1 MINLEQNL
9 QEVFRDVF
17 EDEALTISRETNAA
31 DIEGWDSV
39 MHIQLMIAIEQQ
51 FQIRFATAEISDLK
65 EDGRNLG
72 DFIDLLSR
80 KVQPQG

>member
-1 MINLEQNL
+1 MINLEEQI
-9 QEVFRDVF
+9 QEVFREVF
-17 EDEALTISRETNAA
+17 DDDDLTVTRETTAV